1 MPDPYGLFPDLEIV
15 WHLCL
20 PFGPSK
26 YRTSAASPHVVPQM
40 PLQTAPKRDAFP
52 WVKQHRTGRVAHRVD
67 DVKNDSGLARL
78 RTRLC
83 RIPCLSMDE
92 TDQVRMLIARNR
104 RLRAQALEARL
115 RAQEVIA
122 KSQQAVQTT
131 MRAMRMAEQWPQWL
145 ASAQNFWRAK
155 TKAFG
160 VRVHSWNKQSASPL
174 SRRLCLALPK
184 AKRQRSGCY

>member
-1 MPDPYGLFPDLEIV
+1 
-15 WHLCL
+15 
-20 PFGPSK
+20 
-26 YRTSAASPHVVPQM
+26 
-40 PLQTAPKRDAFP
+40 
-52 WVKQHRTGRVAHRVD
+52 
-67 DVKNDSGLARL
+67 
-78 RTRLC
+78 
-83 RIPCLSMDE
+83 
-92 TDQVRMLIARNR
+92 MLIARNR

-122 KSQQAVQTT
+122 KSQQAVQNTMRA

-184 AKRQRSGCY
+184 AKRQCSGCY